1 MMKRMMHVSF
11 GPDGKPAF
19 DKMKAFMGQ
28 ENRSSLFDVIG
39 WALFFIWVGFAWLM
53 GFSLGA
59 GLLGIGILT
68 LGMQGIR
75 YFNHVKVEGFWLVVG
90 LAFVVG
96 GFWELWSVAIP
107 LAPVVLIG
115 LGIGLL
121 AWHFTRNLEGRKRMF

>member
-1 MMKRMMHVSF
+1 MMRQMMHNCC
-11 GPDGKPAF
+11 GPDGKPDF
-19 DKMKAFMGQ
+19 DKMKAFMEQ
-28 ENRSSLFDVIG
+28 EDRSSLFDVVG
-39 WALFFIWVGFAWLM
+39 WALFFIWVGSAWLM
-53 GFSLGA
+53 GFSLGV

>member
-53 GFSLGA
+53 GFSLGI
-59 GLLGIGILT
+59 GLLGIGILA

-75 YFNHVKVEGFWLVVG
+75 YLDHVKVKASWLVAG

-107 LAPVVLIG
+107 LAPVALIG
-115 LGIGLL
+115 LGIGMLVCD
-121 AWHFTRNLEGRKRMF
+121 FTRQE

>member
-1 MMKRMMHVSF
+1 MKRMVHYCC
-11 GPDGKPAF
+11 GPDGKPDF
-19 DKMKAFMGQ
+19 DKMKAFMRQ
-28 ENRSSLFDVIG
+28 EDRSSLFEVVG

-53 GFSLGA
+53 GFSLGV
-59 GLLGIGILT
+59 GLLGVGILT

-75 YFNHVKVEGFWLVVG
+75 YLNHVKVQGFWLVVG

-115 LGIGLL
+115 LGIGMLV
-121 AWHFTRNLEGRKRMF
+121 WDFTRKENVTHK